1 MTALFEFCNERKIES
16 GTSEL
21 KLDFLCGGPTT
32 VQEKVDKAEIYVGWM
47 RMKKGMWKAREE
59 PRQLSR
65 ISQ

>member
-1 MTALFEFCNERKIES
+1 MIPLFEFCNERKIES

-47 RMKKGMWKAREE
+47 RMKKGM
-59 PRQLSR
+59 
-65 ISQ
+65 